1 MDGNSRWATARGQPS
16 AAGHRAGVTS
26 LRTLVQSCL
35 SYNIPA
41 LTVFALSSE
50 NWAKRDHGEI
60 SLLLNLVESSLSEEL
75 DNLILKGVRL
85 QFIGQLSQLPA
96 SLLKAIQHAELATAD
111 NHALHL
117 TVALSYSGREDIA
130 NAACQLAVEVA
141 QGLIHPSDIT
151 PEAIAE
157 KLSTRQLPE
166 AWRQPDLIIRT
177 SGEQRLSNFL
187 LWEAAYSEL
196 YFTDCNW
203 PDFGVEEL
211 EKALREYGRRE
222 RRFGGRRRK

>member
-16 AAGHRAGVTS
+16 ATGHRAGVTA
-26 LRTLVQSCL
+26 LRTLIKSCL

-60 SLLLNLVESSLSEEL
+60 SLLLNLMESSLSEEL
-75 DNLILKGVRL
+75 DNLIHKGVRL
-85 QFIGQLSQLPA
+85 QFIGELSLLPP
-96 SLLKAIQHAELATAD
+96 SLLKAIQYAELATAD

-117 TVALSYSGREDIA
+117 TVALSYSGRQDIA
-130 NAACQLAVEVA
+130 NAAQQLAVEVA

-157 KLSTRQLPE
+157 KLATRRLPE
-166 AWRQPDLIIRT
+166 PWRQPDLIIRT

-196 YFTDCNW
+196 YFSECNW
-203 PDFGVEEL
+203 PDFGAKEL
-211 EKALREYGRRE
+211 EGALREYGRRE